1 MLIALLYDEVFMH
14 ADMDVGRLV
23 RSRLKKRVNTSS
35 ISTCSVEPC
44 LESWTFFAYVC
55 NAREW

>member
-23 RSRLKKRVNTSS
+23 RSRLKKRINTSS
-35 ISTCSVEPC
+35 IQYHVLFSPDADT
-44 LESWTFFAYVC
+44 TT
-55 NAREW
+55 